1 MLTNPEDR
9 LHIGRNTLINST
21 THRYQRYSIYL
32 VPFTT
37 LFSSKFINGIM
48 LCLLCVDLL
57 KSFLFVRYHIKITMK
72 FSKLIWILLSES
84 SEKNEKLAYLLHP
97 LTRINLSCHL
107 FVQKRLMTN
116 SVDVYLFKTK
126 FEKLYS

>member
-1 MLTNPEDR
+1 
-9 LHIGRNTLINST
+9 
-21 THRYQRYSIYL
+21 
-32 VPFTT
+32 
-37 LFSSKFINGIM
+37 
-48 LCLLCVDLL
+48 
-57 KSFLFVRYHIKITMK
+57 MK

-126 FEKLYS
+126 VEKLYS